1 MRLFRG
7 VWCVLRLLLLPRS
20 QLVLEN
26 LALRQQVAI
35 LRRSAP
41 RPRLRPRDR
50 LFWVWLSRCW
60 AGWKGAL
67 LIVSPATVVGW
78 HHQGFRLYWRWQPR
92 RRPGRPRIHP
102 ELRRLIRSPSG
113 ENPLWGAP
121 RIQ

>member
-1 MRLFRG
+1 MGRAWRRGAGRDTDSAGDRLKVIARERARHMRLFRG

-26 LALRQQVAI
+26 LALRQQLAI

-50 LFWVWLSRCW
+50 LFWVCLSRCW

-67 LIVSPATVVGW
+67 VIVSPATVVGW
-78 HHQGFRLYWRWQPR
+78 HRQGFRL
-92 RRPGRPRIHP
+92 
-102 ELRRLIRSPSG
+102 
-113 ENPLWGAP
+113 
-121 RIQ
+121 